1 MIKYI
6 VLLVTLLAAQGAVV
20 AKEAAPLAEDP
31 AIEKRMLAM
40 AEELRCLVC
49 QNQSLAASDS
59 DFAHDV
65 RREMRTMMKEGKT
78 DQEIKDFLVQ
88 RFGDFILF
96 RPPVKGET
104 FLLWF
109 GPLILLVVGATT
121 LVFVLRRRNR
131 LAKQEQ
137 PISDE
142 DHRRAEALLQGQD
155 ESLSAGKRD
164 DGQVTEG

>member
-6 VLLVTLLAAQGAVV
+6 VLLVTLLSAHGAVV

-31 AIEKRMLAM
+31 AIEKRMMAM

-109 GPLILLVVGATT
+109 GPLILFVIGAAT
-121 LVFVLRRRNR
+121 LVLVLRRRNR
-131 LAKQEQ
+131 LATMEQ

-142 DHRRAEALLQGQD
+142 DHQRAEALLQGQD
-155 ESLSAGKRD
+155 ESESAGKRD
-164 DGQVTEG
+164 NNQVTEG

>member
-1 MIKYI
+1 MIKYF
-6 VLLVTLLAAQGAVV
+6 VLLVMLLTAHGAVV

-31 AIEKRMLAM
+31 AIEARLMTM

-65 RREMRTMMKEGKT
+65 RREIRTMMKEGKT

-109 GPLILLVVGATT
+109 GPLILLVIGAAT
-121 LVFVLRRRNR
+121 LVMVLRRRNR
-131 LAKQEQ
+131 LAATEQ
-137 PISDE
+137 AISEE
-142 DHRRAEALLQGQD
+142 DHRRAESLLQGQD
-155 ESLSAGKRD
+155 ESLSAGKKN
-164 DGQVTEG
+164 DGRVTEG